1 MEDLQ
6 ARGLLGDTL
15 VSMWGEFGRTPKL
28 NPAQGRDHWG
38 ACQSAVF
45 AGGGIRGGTVY
56 GSSDRDAAYPKSNP
70 VSPED
75 MLATVY
81 HALGMDHEAEMHDQ
95 LGRPHRLVDG
105 RPLTELF
112 G

>member
-1 MEDLQ
+1 
-6 ARGLLGDTL
+6 
-15 VSMWGEFGRTPKL
+15 
-28 NPAQGRDHWG
+28 
-38 ACQSAVF
+38 
-45 AGGGIRGGTVY
+45 GIRGGQVY
-56 GSSDRDAAYPKSNP
+56 GSSDRDAAYPTSNP

-81 HALGMDHEAEMHDQ
+81 HSLGISPDAQLHDP
-95 LGRPHRLVDG
+95 LGRPHHLVDG